1 MKKALLFLFL
11 IFMLLL
17 PWAGGWLFS
26 MAYVAYQPECLT
38 RFSFAYVHSQGEM
51 DYSEGTFSLT
61 PSPWGTGSGVYTGAL
76 YHNAEKYPVHLS
88 FTYDYHL
95 SQGIATVKMLTV
107 SPELGNQAS
116 LSNIAKYVSPTL
128 KVGETNRTRF
138 ILLNGEKLASGTT
151 KFPRMV
157 CTN

>member
-1 MKKALLFLFL
+1 
-11 IFMLLL
+11 MLLL
-17 PWAGGWLFS
+17 PWGGGWLLS

-38 RFSFAYVHSQGEM
+38 HFSFAYVHPQGEM
-51 DYSEGTFSLT
+51 DYSEGTFSLVA
-61 PSPWGTGSGVYTGAL
+61 SPWGKGSGVYTGAL
-76 YHNAEKYPVHLS
+76 YHSAEKYPVHLS
-88 FTYDYHL
+88 FTYDYRL

-116 LSNIAKYVSPTL
+116 LSDIAKYISPTL

-138 ILLNGEKLASGTT
+138 IMLNGTKLASGTT